1 LKGDK
6 AVEERPFITASHE
19 QFLNEGKLM
28 GSRCQKCGVLSL
40 PPRPI
45 CIKCYS
51 KEMEWVEMKG
61 RGKLVAFT
69 CITVG
74 PPFMIAEG
82 YDRNHPYC
90 TGVVEL
96 EEGVRI
102 DARIEGVDA
111 NKPETIKIGTP
122 LTVEFLHRG
131 EEGNLRTFL
140 AFKPPS

>member
-1 LKGDK
+1 M
-6 AVEERPFITASHE
+6 EERPFITASHE

-28 GSRCQKCGVLSL
+28 GSRCQKCGTLFL

-45 CIKCYS
+45 CIKCYRR
-51 KEMEWVEMKG
+51 EMEWVEMKG

-69 CITVG
+69 CIAVG
-74 PPFMIAEG
+74 PPFMIEEG

-90 TGVVEL
+90 TVVVEL